1 MLPIG
6 HPKPIVPPRRR
17 KKGQQE
23 SRDQRMFVEALNLK
37 FRDGFFYR
45 VKNMG
50 TYDAARGFYR
60 KNAELV
66 AIPDICGY
74 RSLVMVHALGVARP
88 VYIECKHVQGVDL
101 KKKLCFKVK
110 ISDAQK
116 DFLSSAYKSGC
127 IAGVAFTLDDAIAIA
142 ANDPK
147 RHPRHPRTWCFLTE
161 QEQEEKAEA
170 WKKERA
176 ALEALNQD
184 PLGFISLREPAP
196 GE

>member
-1 MLPIG
+1 MI
-6 HPKPIVPPRRR
+6 PKPIVPPRRLA
-17 KKGQQE
+17 KTQKE
-23 SRDQRMFVEALNLK
+23 TIDQKAFVQALNLK

-50 TYDAARGFYR
+50 TYDAVRGFYR

-74 RSLVMVHALGVARP
+74 RSHKLAGNGGRLAQNVF
-88 VYIECKHVQGVDL
+88 IECKHVQKVEQ
-101 KKKLCFKVK
+101 KRKLCFKVK
-110 ISDAQK
+110 ISNEQK

-127 IAGVAFTLDDAIAIA
+127 LAGVAFTLDDAISIA
-142 ANDPK
+142 ANDSI
-147 RHPRHPRTWCFLTE
+147 RHPRHPRTWCFLAG
-161 QEQEEKAEA
+161 QEQEEKAEI

-176 ALEALNQD
+176 AKAALNQD